1 MTVITESTAL
11 TEYVSAGVQSG
22 DLYATNPE
30 TGAVTVMHTSYVNA
44 TTEHMDAPGPVVLI
58 Q

>member
-1 MTVITESTAL
+1 M
-11 TEYVSAGVQSG
+11 SACVQSG

-30 TGAVTVMHTSYVNA
+30 TGAVTIMHTSYVNA